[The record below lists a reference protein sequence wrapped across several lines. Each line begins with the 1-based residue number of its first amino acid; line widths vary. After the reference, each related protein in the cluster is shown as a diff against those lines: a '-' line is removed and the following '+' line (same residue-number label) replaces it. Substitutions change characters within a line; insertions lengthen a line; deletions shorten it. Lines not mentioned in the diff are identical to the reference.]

1 MVDKMDTGFW
11 VGIPENI
18 LTGQGEQESPE
29 SFFPHFIKVGEY
41 MRVRRDIGIH
51 IFINGC
57 RVRIESRGVVVVK

>member
-18 LTGQGEQESPE
+18 LTGHGEQESPE

-41 MRVRRDIGIH
+41 MRVRCDIEITPPVH
-51 IFINGC
+51 PSHHTFP
-57 RVRIESRGVVVVK
+57 VS